1 VRMDNNDGPAVSVE
15 RPELAYHGDYV
26 TQGLAVRRRDFC
38 AVDIV
43 KPFQLKL
50 TWDQLDDGL

>member
-1 VRMDNNDGPAVSVE
+1 VPPDDKFWYCGSSSLPAA
-15 RPELAYHGDYV
+15 RGFY
-26 TQGLAVRRRDFC
+26 

>member
-1 VRMDNNDGPAVSVE
+1 
-15 RPELAYHGDYV
+15 V
-26 TQGLAVRRRDFC
+26 TQGLAVRRRDFY

-50 TWDQLDDGL
+50 TWDQLDDGR